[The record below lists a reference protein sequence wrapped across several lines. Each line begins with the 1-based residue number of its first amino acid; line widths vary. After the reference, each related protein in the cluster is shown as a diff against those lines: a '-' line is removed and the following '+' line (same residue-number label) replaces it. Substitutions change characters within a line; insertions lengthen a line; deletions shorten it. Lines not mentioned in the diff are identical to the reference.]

1 MKDYQPTFD
10 RLWDQYIGLCPSALK
25 IRNLLKGKGT
35 LVNDHIALRTLDD
48 SRINKMVLAA
58 NFEEMGYII
67 KGQYHFEDKKLDAV
81 HLEHPDPLA
90 PKVFISELISSAFS
104 EELQKVMKKSLE
116 EISEKW
122 EGHQDLLFQGRLWS
136 IPSYEIY
143 ENLRKES
150 EYAAWFYVYGFC
162 ANHFTLYVNYL
173 DAFSGLEELNNF
185 LIRNGF
191 KLNTS
196 GGVIKGDPTVFL
208 EQSSTLADLIE
219 LEFQEGNY
227 PIPGCYY
234 EFAYRY
240 QKGNSIFNGFVTQSA
255 DKIFEST
262 DKKERG

>member
-1 MKDYQPTFD
+1 MKDYQSTFD
-10 RLWDQYIGLCPSALK
+10 RLWEQYIGLCPSALK
-25 IRNLLKGKGT
+25 IRELLESKGI

-48 SRINKMVLAA
+48 PRINRMVLATH
-58 NFEEMGYII
+58 FEEMGYTV
-67 KGQYHFEDKKLDAV
+67 KGQYHFEDKKLDAI
-81 HLEHPDPLA
+81 HLEHSDPLA
-90 PKVFISELISSAFS
+90 PKVFISELIRSAFS
-104 EELQKVMKKSLE
+104 EEIQTQLKKMVDQ
-116 EISEKW
+116 IPEKW
-122 EGHQDLLFQGRLWS
+122 QGRQDLIFQGRLWS
-136 IPSYEIY
+136 LPSYDMY

-173 DAFSGLEELNNF
+173 DAFSGLEELNKF
-185 LIRNGF
+185 LISNGF

-196 GGVIKGDPTVFL
+196 GGMIKGDPIVFL

-219 LEFQEGNY
+219 VEFQEGKFH
-227 PIPGCYY
+227 IPSCYY

-262 DKKERG
+262 DKKEQG